1 MGTHDEALALIQVIE
16 QRANEVA
23 FERED
28 VRRTFHL
35 KIVDCLNAFF
45 FGHLGISL
53 CQQIEG
59 GDLKLQMQGQVPR
72 PEGLEKLLCMCRP
85 PWHQAYHSSLNRHL
99 IMDTWAAFESCVEVV
114 TRAALD
120 TTDIEALEQIKYGET
135 MNILKRG
142 GLQPDAQT
150 NGRLLRTLGNPHIP
164 IPRMVASLLKPN
176 RSQYAR
182 DYSDD
187 VAFLGLY
194 GRLRN
199 ASHANFVYRGAEAS
213 VTWHDVEFRFRDGE
227 FVWFSCEE
235 KEVPGLLLSM
245 VDELSRVYEAMVVV
259 VNNRLLRDPWQA
271 AWK

>member
-1 MGTHDEALALIQVIE
+1 MATHDEALILIQVIE
-16 QRANEVA
+16 QRASKVA
-23 FERED
+23 FARDD

-35 KIVDCLNAFF
+35 KIVECLNAYF

-53 CQQIEG
+53 CKLIEE
-59 GDLKLQMQGQVPR
+59 GDLKLQMQGNAPPQG
-72 PEGLEKLLCMCRP
+72 GLDKLLCMYRP
-85 PWHQAYHSSLNRHL
+85 PWHRGYHSSLNRHL
-99 IMDTWAAFESCVEVV
+99 IMDTWAAFESCVEVL

-120 TTDIEALEQIKYGET
+120 ASDIEALEQAKYRET
-135 MNILKRG
+135 MDILDRG

-150 NGRLLRTLGNPHIP
+150 NGRLLKALGSPHIP
-164 IPRMVASLLKPN
+164 IPRMVASLLKPKKG
-176 RSQYAR
+176 QYVR

-199 ASHANFVYRGAEAS
+199 ASHANFVYRGAKAS

-235 KEVPGLLLSM
+235 KEVPDLLLSM
-245 VDELSRVYEAMVVV
+245 VDELSRVYEAMAAIVDE
-259 VNNRLLRDPWQA
+259 RLIRDPWQA
-271 AWK
+271 GKK